1 MEVQEDAV
9 EAQEVAVELGV
20 VQVHVCV
27 QEVVQEVL
35 EVELEVAQHVVQ
47 HYLDYLP
54 PDVAH
59 GAHLDPHHHCH
70 HQHVNQS

>member
-1 MEVQEDAV
+1 MEVQVDAV
-9 EAQEVAVELGV
+9 EAQEVAVELEV

-47 HYLDYLP
+47 HYHDCQGTGYF
-54 PDVAH
+54 
-59 GAHLDPHHHCH
+59 PH
-70 HQHVNQS
+70 NFPLYGR